1 MVPGMVN
8 KLLKILRKVS
18 EIIAENEQIDAVMAE
33 IVRLLAES
41 LQVAVCSIYVMDEK
55 AEILVLRASHGLNPD
70 CVGKVHLKPGEGI
83 TGLSFQQMEIINVG
97 NASTHPRF
105 REVANIGEEAYQ
117 AFMSVPLVIGGRCTG
132 VLNLQDSRS
141 GRFPPTVVDMVKSLS
156 SQLANLIVNAKMLAE
171 LAAGETVAETPP
183 DDASG
188 QVMLRGVTA
197 NPGLGLG
204 RAVTFERFDYFAAVQ
219 PAVNLNASQEL
230 LLLEHALRQA
240 RKETMELEK
249 RAMALISEADASVF
263 NVHLLFLEDRTILDA
278 LRASIR
284 DDHHTIE
291 YAIKLANDEFQARF
305 ARLSS
310 EIFREKAMDLKDVL
324 LRLLKVVSL
333 LRGVDGADRP
343 DMPNLISQDQV
354 LFSRELLPS
363 DLIRMP
369 LDKIVGIVCEKGG
382 VTAHA
387 AVLAKAL
394 NIPALMGVSGVMAEV
409 HEGDEVILDGF
420 AELVY
425 LRPQKEIHRQ
435 FNEMLRVGRRL
446 DAPPDSAPA
455 VLRDGGAIAVR
466 ANISLVSE
474 TSLLAS
480 HGASGIGLYR
490 SEFLFMI
497 RDHLPDE
504 NTQCRVFRKIVQ
516 EARGESVTIRVL
528 DVGADKPLPYL
539 EYPREDNPALGWR
552 GIRMLLD
559 RRDILKTQLK
569 AILRA
574 GAGGCIRV
582 LFPMVT
588 TSAEVLQLRSALD
601 EAETEL
607 HAQDVDHASE
617 YKVGIMVEVPSA
629 VFGLCGLLKYVDYVS
644 IGSNDLFQY
653 TFAVDRSNEKVAA
666 SFQFLHPVFLTV
678 IAQVA
683 QVVRAVPGKGLAICG
698 EMAGNPMAVPLLIG
712 AGIEDL
718 SMAPKQIPAVKQVIR
733 AFSLAEC
740 RALLAESLRAET
752 PETVADLVR
761 NAFSEK
767 DLQA

>member
-1 MVPGMVN
+1 MAN
-8 KLLKILRKVS
+8 KVLKVLRRVS
-18 EIIAENEQIDAVMAE
+18 EIIAENEQIDAVMAA
-33 IVRLLAES
+33 IVRLLADS
-41 LQVAVCSIYVMDEK
+41 LHVAVCSIYVMDEK
-55 AEILVLRASHGLNPD
+55 AEELVLRASHGLNPD
-70 CVGKVHLKPGEGI
+70 CIGKVRLKPGEGI
-83 TGLSFQQMEIINVG
+83 TGVCFQQMEIINVG
-97 NASTHPRF
+97 NAATHPRF
-105 REVANIGEEAYQ
+105 REVANLGEDPYR

-132 VLNLQDSRS
+132 VLNLQDGRS
-141 GRFPPTVVDMVKSLS
+141 GRFPPTVLDMVKSLS

-171 LAAGETVAETPP
+171 LADEGVAAKASAA
-183 DDASG
+183 DALG
-188 QVMLRGVTA
+188 QVMIRGVAA
-197 NPGLGLG
+197 NSGLGMG

-219 PAVNLNASQEL
+219 PGRSSNASQEL

-240 RKETMELEK
+240 RRETMELEK

-284 DDHHTIE
+284 DDHHTVE

-324 LRLLKVVSL
+324 LRLLKVVCL
-333 LRGVDGADRP
+333 LRGAEGADRA
-343 DMPNLISQDQV
+343 DMPNLLSQDQV

-394 NIPALMGVSGVMAEV
+394 NIPALMGVSGIMAEV
-409 HEGDEVILDGF
+409 REGDEVILDGV

-425 LRPQKEIHRQ
+425 LRPQAEVRRQ
-435 FNEMLRVGRRL
+435 FTEMQRVGRRL
-446 DAPPDSAPA
+446 DASPDPAAA
-455 VLRDGGAIAVR
+455 VLRGGGEIAVR

-474 TSLLAS
+474 TSLLAE
-480 HGASGIGLYR
+480 HGARGIGLYR

-504 NTQCRVFRKIVQ
+504 NTQYRVFRKVVQ
-516 EARGESVTIRVL
+516 EAHGESVAIRVL

-539 EYPREDNPALGWR
+539 DYPREDNPALGWR

-574 GAGGCIRV
+574 GAGGRLRV
-582 LFPMVT
+582 LFPMVS
-588 TSAEVLQLRSALD
+588 TSVEVLQLRNALD

-607 HAQDVDHASE
+607 HAQQVEHAAD
-617 YKVGIMVEVPSA
+617 YQVGIMVEVPSA
-629 VFGLCGLLKYVDYVS
+629 VFGLGTMLKYVDYVS

-666 SFQFLHPVFLTV
+666 SFQFLHPVFLAV

-683 QVVRAVPGKGLAICG
+683 ALVRAVPGKGLAICG
-698 EMAGNPMAVPLLIG
+698 EMAGNPMAAPLLIG
-712 AGIEDL
+712 AGIDDL
-718 SMAPKQIPAVKQVIR
+718 SMAVKQIPAVKQVIR
-733 AFSLAEC
+733 AFSLKEC
-740 RALLAESLRAET
+740 RSLLAESLRVET
-752 PETVADLVR
+752 PDAVADMIR
-761 NAFSEK
+761 NAFAEK
-767 DLQA
+767 GLHC